1 MASVDE
7 NTARHVWDKFIR
19 GYNNQQQKSVI
30 HTTLNAI
37 EGSRSS
43 ALSAFI
49 GSIVILITLVVA
61 RPSFILTEPSCLYET
76 PRIDPLKAV
85 ITFTLSAI
93 VLFALDTY
101 AHKGTHK
108 VTS

>member
-1 MASVDE
+1 MASIDE

-19 GYNNQQQKSVI
+19 GYHNQQKKSVI
-30 HTTLNAI
+30 NTTLDAI
-37 EGSRSS
+37 EGSRSF

-49 GSIVILITLVVA
+49 GSIVILLTLVVA

-76 PRIDPLKAV
+76 PKIDPLKAV
-85 ITFTLSAI
+85 ITFTFAAT

-101 AHKGTHK
+101 TQKTHK
-108 VTS
+108 VTN